1 MRFGVTCVFAAAE
14 DGRAAASVV
23 TARHRLSIAQA
34 IVFVCESPKSN
45 SIVLAVDSAFAEAE
59 KTIDEPVPIHLR
71 DTSYKGA
78 KQLGHGAGY
87 KYPHDY
93 PNHEVEQKY
102 MPPSVEGHVYYVPTD
117 MGIESRIK
125 QTHERKGRI

>member
-1 MRFGVTCVFAAAE
+1 MPEA
-14 DGRAAASVV
+14 
-23 TARHRLSIAQA
+23 RLSIAQA

-45 SIVLAVDSAFAEAE
+45 SIVLAVDGAFAEAE

-102 MPPSVEGHVYYVPTD
+102 MPPSVEGHVYYVPTE